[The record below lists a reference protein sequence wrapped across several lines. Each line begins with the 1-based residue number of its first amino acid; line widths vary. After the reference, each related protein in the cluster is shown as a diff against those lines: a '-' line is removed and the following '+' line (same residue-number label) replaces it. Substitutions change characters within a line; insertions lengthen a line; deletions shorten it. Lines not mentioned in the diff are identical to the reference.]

1 MPFPGSPDRR
11 QFPRR
16 SGLRR
21 SSRGSRGGGS
31 SRSGLGRH
39 ALGDHAGTAA
49 LATGAAAFG
58 RSTAGVT
65 TAGSRLAA
73 RTAVGSTGITA
84 RTAIGSGSGSLGT
97 VATAVLPAGE
107 QATVALLLPV
117 TGEQTAMAPL
127 GTVAAVAGDGTGVT
141 AHEGDGDEGEEHR
154 ESTTE
159 ETLHHKPP
167 LGDRTRV
174 RPKKPSRSEP
184 RSGTATGPQR
194 TSCSKSKNEW
204 FRRRARRGTRHSAWQ
219 AKKILPV
226 GESLLPG
233 KSRR

>member
-84 RTAIGSGSGSLGT
+84 RTAIGSGGLAARAAIGSGSGSLGT

-194 TSCSKSKNEW
+194 TSCSESKK
-204 FRRRARRGTRHSAWQ
+204 RVVPKAISPSHSPSDLAR
-219 AKKILPV
+219 
-226 GESLLPG
+226 
-233 KSRR
+233 